1 VVKDHFLSSLS
12 PFLGGFWHSKQFR
25 ILVVYSSSFCLFF
38 TMRHTSRIIFRV
50 MMACTSLCT
59 SWRTNHGTTERCR
72 SLQHPELATTRTT
85 LAARHDF
92 NSTTPTMTLQP
103 RLHEQAKCQFLI
115 KYFMASIYFV
125 DLLYMPW
132 LLFRSLPLDM
142 LGGLAMPTRRSP
154 DLRVQFFLSCAM
166 SPSPLTC
173 SGASPCQS
181 KGRQTCGV
189 IFLLCVLPLTA

>member
-59 SWRTNHGTTERCR
+59 SWRTNHGTTEHCR

-85 LAARHDF
+85 SAARHDF
-92 NSTTPTMTLQP
+92 NSTTPTTTLQP

-142 LGGLAMPTRRSP
+142 LGGFAMPTRRSP

-166 SPSPLTC
+166 SPP
-173 SGASPCQS
+173 P
-181 KGRQTCGV
+181 
-189 IFLLCVLPLTA
+189 